1 MNVYLRKGWHILGLA
16 VPALYYFGLLSKQ
29 WALILIGAA
38 AITVVTLEIFRY
50 TNRTFATVFT
60 RAFRRIM
67 RTEEYGTFNATI
79 PYLISSF
86 LVLLVFPRVIA
97 WVALAF
103 LSFGDTAAELV
114 GRPAGRVHIAEGK
127 TLEGTLACFSVC
139 FLVGWYFLGWQ
150 LALVGAAAAALAELV
165 SGGLADNFTVPLA
178 AGAAVWLAGYFSR
191 LGPPA

>member
-16 VPALYYFGLLSKQ
+16 LPALYYFGLLSKT
-29 WALILIGAA
+29 WALILVGAA
-38 AITVVTLEIFRY
+38 VVAVETLEIFRY
-50 TNRTFATVFT
+50 TNRAFAGLFA

-79 PYLISSF
+79 PYLISTF
-86 LVLLVFPRVIA
+86 LVLLIFPRVIA

-114 GRPAGRVHIAEGK
+114 GRPAGRIHIAEGK
-127 TLEGTLACFSVC
+127 TLEGTLACFGVC

-150 LALVGAAAAALAELV
+150 LALVGAGAAALAELV

-178 AGAAVWLAGYFSR
+178 AGAAVWLVGYFTR
-191 LGPPA
+191 VGPPA